1 MTVQLL
7 SENLQRKLGLVSH
20 ATSTRTQLPIL
31 SNFLITAKDGKLYIS
46 ATDLEIGIEAQVQAK
61 TEEEGAVTVP
71 AKTFLELLGNIP
83 PGKISLSTTKEGLE
97 LRGEKIRTLFQTI
110 SAEEFPRLYEEKGQE
125 VMVIEKEDMVND
137 FGKVV
142 FAAGQDQSRTAL
154 SGVLVESGVGEEELG
169 FLFVA
174 TDGYRLSLK
183 KNISKEEKA
192 KKIKDAVSML
202 VPARVVRELISI
214 SKDGEDV
221 RVYVSK
227 EKNQIM
233 FCQEEITLVGRL
245 IEAEFPDYKK
255 IIPQDS
261 STKASFSREE
271 MLRAV
276 RACYVFSKETAGIV
290 KISVL
295 KNRIVV
301 SANTPSVG
309 ENTIEVEA
317 KTQGEENEIA
327 FNARYLLDV
336 LSNVEEEG
344 MSFEMT
350 GPLNPGV
357 FKIENDNSFLHLIMP
372 IRVQA

>member
-1 MTVQLL
+1 MVIKLL

-20 ATSTRTQLPIL
+20 ATSIRSQLPIL
-31 SNFLITAKDGKLYIS
+31 SNFLIKTKDGKLYIS

-61 TEEEGAVTVP
+61 IEEGGSVTVP

-83 PGKISLSTTKEGLE
+83 PGKISLTTIKEGLE
-97 LRGEKIRTLFQTI
+97 LKGEKIRTLFQTI
-110 SAEEFPRLYEEKGQE
+110 PSEEFPKIYEEKGE
-125 VMVIEKEDMVND
+125 EIMTIKKEDINNN
-137 FGKVV
+137 FGRVV

-154 SGVLVESGVGEEELG
+154 SGVLVESSLGEEGLR

-183 KNISKEEKA
+183 RNIVKDEKIKKLKENIS
-192 KKIKDAVSML
+192 ML
-202 VPARVVRELISI
+202 IPARVIRELVSV

-221 RVYVSK
+221 GIYVSK
-227 EKNQIM
+227 GKNQIM
-233 FCQEEITLVGRL
+233 FCQEEIMLVGRL

-255 IIPQDS
+255 IIPQDF
-261 STKASFSREE
+261 STKAAFNREE

-290 KISVL
+290 KTSVL
-295 KNRIVV
+295 KGKIVV

-317 KTQGEENEIA
+317 KTEGEENEIA
-327 FNARYLLDV
+327 FNARYLLDI

-344 MSFEMT
+344 IVFEMT

>member
-1 MTVQLL
+1 MIIQLL
-7 SENLQRKLGLVSH
+7 SENLQSKLGLVSH
-20 ATSTRTQLPIL
+20 ATSTRSQLPIL
-31 SNFLITAKDGKLYIS
+31 SNFLIKAKDGKLYIS
-46 ATDLEIGIEAQVQAK
+46 ATDLEIGIEVQIRAK
-61 TEEEGAVTVP
+61 VEKEGSVTVS
-71 AKTFLELLGNIP
+71 AKTFLELLNNIP
-83 PGKISLSTTKEGLE
+83 SGKISLTTTKEGLE

-110 SAEEFPRLYEEKGQE
+110 PSEEFPKIYEEKGEE
-125 VMVIEKEDMVND
+125 VMVIKREDIVKC
-137 FGKVV
+137 FGRVV
-142 FAAGQDQSRTAL
+142 FAAGQDQARTAL
-154 SGVLVESGVGEEELG
+154 SGVLVESNVGEEGLG

-183 KNISKEEKA
+183 RNIAKEEKL
-192 KKIKDAVSML
+192 KKNKEGISIL
-202 VPARVVRELISI
+202 VPARVIRELISI

-221 RVYVSK
+221 GVYVSK

-255 IIPQDS
+255 IIPQDF
-261 STKASFSREE
+261 STKAAFNREE

-290 KISVL
+290 KVSVL
-295 KNRIVV
+295 KNKIVV

-327 FNARYLLDV
+327 FNARYLLDI

-344 MSFEMT
+344 ITFEMT

>member
-1 MTVQLL
+1 MVIQLL
-7 SENLQRKLGLVSH
+7 SENLQNKLGLVSH
-20 ATSTRTQLPIL
+20 ATSTRSQLPIL
-31 SNFLITAKDGKLYIS
+31 SNFLIKAKDGKLYIS
-46 ATDLEIGIEAQVQAK
+46 ATDLEIGIEVQIQAK
-61 TEEEGAVTVP
+61 IEEEGSVTVP
-71 AKTFLELLGNIP
+71 AKTFLELLNNIP
-83 PGKISLSTTKEGLE
+83 SGKISLTTTKEGLE
-97 LRGEKIRTLFQTI
+97 LKGEKIRTLFQTI
-110 SAEEFPRLYEEKGQE
+110 PSEEFPKIYEEKGTE
-125 VMVIEKEDMVND
+125 VMIIKKEDIVND
-137 FGKVV
+137 FGRVV

-154 SGVLVESGVGEEELG
+154 SGVLVESTVGEDGLG

-183 KNISKEEKA
+183 RNITKEEKL
-192 KKIKDAVSML
+192 KKTKEGISIL
-202 VPARVVRELISI
+202 VPARVVRELIAI
-214 SKDGEDV
+214 SKDGEDM

-233 FCQEEITLVGRL
+233 FCQEEIMLVGRL

-255 IIPQDS
+255 IIPQDF
-261 STKASFSREE
+261 STKASFIREE

-290 KISVL
+290 KLSVL
-295 KNRIVV
+295 KNKIVV

-327 FNARYLLDV
+327 FNARYLLDI
-336 LSNVEEEG
+336 LSNVEEDEV
-344 MSFEMT
+344 SFEMT